1 MRVVFADTGYF
12 VAIINP
18 RDSLHQTAMA
28 VSQQLGQVSIVT
40 SEMVLVEVLNR
51 FSGMGG
57 NLRAVAAKIV
67 NEITADGTIQVVP
80 QTRLWGCKK
89 PLKSVGCQ
97 SMARN
102 APSACS

>member
-1 MRVVFADTGYF
+1 MPVVFADTGYF

-18 RDSLHQTAMA
+18 GDSLHQTAMA

-40 SEMVLVEVLNR
+40 SEMVLVEALNTA
-51 FSGMGG
+51 MGSH
-57 NLRAVAAKIV
+57 LRAVAAKIV
-67 NEITADGTIQVVP
+67 NEITADAAIQVVP